1 MFIVRTNKGILHS
14 QHTPL
19 FVHVFQSVIIV
30 FVVFELEIIR
40 SSLCHAIKYNNDN
53 VYAVNFKYNR
63 IQTETIFSL
72 YLPITQYISLF
83 VIIFLFGQ
91 SVQEVFSLF
100 NLPFVKTTAFF
111 LNKQWVECKELCFTA
126 SIVNEKNVDFAIAK
140 ISQLIQCIPWYVLI
154 SPMDHMANFMFQR
167 EHLLPWISQS
177 REFCGSCRN
186 TNKFYSAKHAW

>member
-1 MFIVRTNKGILHS
+1 MFIVRTNKGILMKNSPHS

-30 FVVFELEIIR
+30 FVVFELEIIC
-40 SSLCHAIKYNNDN
+40 SSLCHAIKWNNDN

-63 IQTETIFSL
+63 IQTE
-72 YLPITQYISLF
+72 F

-91 SVQEVFSLF
+91 SVQEVFSLL

-126 SIVNEKNVDFAIAK
+126 SIVNEKNVDFAIVK